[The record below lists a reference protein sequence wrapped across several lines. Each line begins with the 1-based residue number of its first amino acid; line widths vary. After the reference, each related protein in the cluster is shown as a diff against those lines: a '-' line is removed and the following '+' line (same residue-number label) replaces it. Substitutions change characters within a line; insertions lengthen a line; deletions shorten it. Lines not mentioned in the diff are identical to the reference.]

1 MMTEYEH
8 RFRVDSALN
17 IASKLFWKEIGAEAD
32 YNHGFINRQEYERI
46 CRLHEKAER
55 VYQQRLELPYDIDF
69 TKDYSR
75 KSQSA

>member
-17 IASKLFWKEIGAEAD
+17 IASKLFWEEVGAEVS
-32 YNHGFINRQEYERI
+32 YEHGSINRQEYDRI

-55 VYQQRLELPYDIDF
+55 VYQQRLAMPYEIDF

-75 KSQSA
+75 KLKSA

>member
-8 RFRVDSALN
+8 QFRVDSVLN
-17 IASKLFWKEIGAEAD
+17 VAEKLFWEA
-32 YNHGFINRQEYERI
+32 FCAKVINRQGYERI

-55 VYQQRLELPYDIDF
+55 VYQQRLALPYEIDF